1 VDGPDRAE
9 LVLDDQVLVFDG
21 EVLEHFVRHLDD
33 GARIHVRFLAVHGE
47 EPDRRGRTRYHFT
60 PGPDKA
66 GGVRISVPP
75 ERQADLDAL
84 LDAIGRA
91 RRRLGLTG

>member
-1 VDGPDRAE
+1 M
-9 LVLDDQVLVFDG
+9 
-21 EVLEHFVRHLDD
+21 
-33 GARIHVRFLAVHGE
+33 HGE